1 MLSGYIPTY
10 TSRLGKSWSR
20 TRLGARLALPFS
32 MHKTSEG
39 FWHVWHMCLAIIM
52 APLSL
57 VCCSWN
63 SGGGVPIFL
72 DYWDGLIRGSG
83 HFSHLYLLCIP
94 LTVKSTLRCSPLCL
108 LPMIVLY
115 SVTSHVNL
123 CFLCFPRFS
132 TLRMDPPFN
141 VHTKRCITICTI
153 CNREQP
159 K

>member
-1 MLSGYIPTY
+1 MTFAL
-10 TSRLGKSWSR
+10 RLHITTREKLVSNEAWHPPR
-20 TRLGARLALPFS
+20 TPFPC
-32 MHKTSEG
+32 MTMHECVHKTSEG

-72 DYWDGLIRGSG
+72 DYWDGLIKGSG

-94 LTVKSTLRCSPLCL
+94 LTVKSTLRCSPLCP

-141 VHTKRCITICTI
+141 VHTKRCITMHDM
-153 CNREQP
+153 
-159 K
+159 